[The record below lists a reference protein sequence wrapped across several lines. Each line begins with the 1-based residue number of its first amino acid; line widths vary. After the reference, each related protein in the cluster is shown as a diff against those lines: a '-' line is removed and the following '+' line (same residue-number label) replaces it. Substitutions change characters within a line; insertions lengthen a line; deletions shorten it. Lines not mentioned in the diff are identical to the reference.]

1 MPEDMWGKI
10 SGYIFLLGIVVAI
23 IVGLAIGAEWID
35 PFASGEETPAYFAV
49 ILGLLGFI
57 AGILA
62 LLGMG
67 TITKEELPM
76 FMMATI
82 IIIALGA
89 LSFGNIKWFGSY
101 LEGVVDALGLFIAP
115 LAGLIAIK
123 AIWDVGKD

>member
-1 MPEDMWGKI
+1 MPEEIWKKV
-10 SGYIFLLGIVVAI
+10 SGYIFLLGIVIAI

-35 PFASGEETPAYFAV
+35 PFESGEETPAYFAA
-49 ILGLLGFI
+49 ILGILGFI
-57 AGILA
+57 AGVLA
-62 LLGMG
+62 ILGMG

-89 LSFGNIKWFGSY
+89 LSFYNIKWFGDY
-101 LEGVVDALGLFIAP
+101 LEGIVSALGLFIAP